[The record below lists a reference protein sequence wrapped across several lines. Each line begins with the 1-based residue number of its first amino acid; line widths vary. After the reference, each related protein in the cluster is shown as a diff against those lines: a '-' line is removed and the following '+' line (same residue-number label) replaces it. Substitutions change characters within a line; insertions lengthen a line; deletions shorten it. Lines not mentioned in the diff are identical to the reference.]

1 MILQDDLTP
10 SERLKLLAHDTDM
23 FNRWDAAQTLFAD
36 QILATAM
43 DPNGAFDEL
52 GMVALA
58 NVLADALENSDLLD
72 MFKAGLLTLP
82 AISVLESRVNPADP
96 IALFHA
102 RRKVEAELGRLLTHQ
117 ISAVLARHSTPADT
131 PKSAEADMR
140 RTVGGRALLNRL
152 LSLAVADCDV
162 GAIEFAAAQVHN
174 QNMTLSQGAIAALN
188 HCNHPARTTALQH
201 FHDRWRE
208 YPLVL
213 EKWFMMEATSVVS
226 GTISR
231 LKSLMRTSS
240 V

>member
-1 MILQDDLTP
+1 MPFRLAPDAPFAEEHVVLITSKTHLQPVYPEINTKVVPSLLRNFSAPVILRDDLTP

-58 NVLADALENSDLLD
+58 NVLADALANSDLLD

-131 PKSAEADMR
+131 S
-140 RTVGGRALLNRL
+140 
-152 LSLAVADCDV
+152 
-162 GAIEFAAAQVHN
+162 
-174 QNMTLSQGAIAALN
+174 
-188 HCNHPARTTALQH
+188 
-201 FHDRWRE
+201 
-208 YPLVL
+208 
-213 EKWFMMEATSVVS
+213 TS
-226 GTISR
+226 ISR
-231 LKSLMRTSS
+231 GGYEENCWRTGATEPSIVVGS
-240 V
+240 CRL